1 MTDAPDKGAFKAALA
16 AFAGPCSVVAAGRP
30 GERTGLIVT
39 SCVSPSSDPPL
50 LLCAIGA
57 GASAL
62 PVIER
67 EGCFGWS
74 VLGEGHEAVAKRVAG
89 FGGIKGEA
97 RFEGADWVTAT
108 TGAPLLAD
116 AVASF
121 DCTVEEIAPREGF
134 AMLLGRVRAI
144 RTESASGALLWHRGG
159 WRPLTEA

>member
-50 LLCAIGA
+50 LLCAIGS

-62 PVIER
+62 PVIAA

-74 VLGEGHEAVAKRVAG
+74 VLGPTQEEVAKRIAG

-97 RFEGADWVTAT
+97 RFEGADWVTAV

-121 DCTVEEIAPREGF
+121 DCSVEEIAPREGF
-134 AMLLGRVRAI
+134 AMLLGQVRAI
-144 RTESASGALLWHRGG
+144 RTGGATGALLWHRGA
-159 WRPLTEA
+159 WRPLAEA

>member
-1 MTDAPDKGAFKAALA
+1 MTDRPDKAAFRVALA

-62 PVIER
+62 PVIEA

-74 VLGEGHEAVAKRVAG
+74 VLGAAHEEVAKRIAG

-97 RFEGADWVTAT
+97 RFEGTDWVTAT

-116 AVASF
+116 AVAAF
-121 DCTVEEIAPREGF
+121 DCTVEELIPREGF
-134 AMLLGRVRAI
+134 SMLLGRVRAI
-144 RTESASGALLWHRGG
+144 RTGDAPGVLLWHRGA
-159 WRPLTEA
+159 WRPLAD